1 MCVREILDSKSL
13 NHMAVFK
20 CNYVVLMSR
29 SKMKPVKWDI
39 KINNGYKVT
48 VSPLFLIR
56 SDLESP
62 SFSFCNS

>member
-1 MCVREILDSKSL
+1 
-13 NHMAVFK
+13 MAVFK
-20 CNYVVLMSR
+20 CNYVLLMSR

-48 VSPLFLIR
+48 VTPLFLIR
-56 SDLESP
+56 PDLESP